1 MNITESQLE
10 RISKDLNNYASEAV
24 KIELINDTVY
34 AYGSELAT
42 LRILMKYRT
51 VERARQGYSEN
62 LKTHY
67 FSLDLVK

>member
-10 RISKDLNNYASEAV
+10 RISKDLNDFAEESV
-24 KIELINDTVY
+24 KIALINDTVY

-42 LRILMKYRT
+42 LRILKKYRT
-51 VERARQGYSEN
+51 VERARQGYSVN

-67 FSLDLVK
+67 FSLDLIN